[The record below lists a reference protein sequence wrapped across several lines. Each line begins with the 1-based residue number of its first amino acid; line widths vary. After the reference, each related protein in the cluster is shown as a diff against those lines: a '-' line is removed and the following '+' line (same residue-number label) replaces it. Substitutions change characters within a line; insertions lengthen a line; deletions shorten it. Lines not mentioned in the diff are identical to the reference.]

1 MNQLNI
7 FFEFFT
13 LVPKISFENQRF
25 TLINL
30 CPKYVF
36 YLLVFQIFTAYSKLM
51 VAKLFLYL
59 QIKSLFSRL
68 ASKDRD
74 DSRTE

>member
-1 MNQLNI
+1 
-7 FFEFFT
+7 
-13 LVPKISFENQRF
+13 
-25 TLINL
+25 
-30 CPKYVF
+30 
-36 YLLVFQIFTAYSKLM
+36 M

-74 DSRTE
+74 DSRTEQDLIEDYDNMEAETVVQEAFEAAINVQKNKRKK

>member
-1 MNQLNI
+1 
-7 FFEFFT
+7 
-13 LVPKISFENQRF
+13 
-25 TLINL
+25 
-30 CPKYVF
+30 
-36 YLLVFQIFTAYSKLM
+36 M

-74 DSRTE
+74 DSRTEQDLIKDYDNMEAETVVQEAFKAAINVQKKKSKK